1 MEFAL
6 FEASP
11 RPGGVIRTERTD
23 SFLIDA
29 GPDSF
34 LVQKPAALELCRE
47 VGLADRLIAV
57 EPPRSAYVLRGGALL
72 PLPHDSILGIPTRIL
87 PLARSRLLSPVGRA
101 RMALDLMLPGR
112 PPRGDESLA
121 SFFRRRFGP
130 EALTYIGEPLLAGI
144 HAGDA
149 ELLSMESL
157 YPRLGDAER
166 QHGSVMRGLRRT
178 NRTRPVA
185 GAFRSLE
192 GGMQEL
198 VEAIIRALP
207 HGALR
212 CGTRASWI
220 EGAGP
225 FTIGLADDSRVMA
238 RAVLVA
244 VPAFVAADLL
254 AELDPV
260 LSMLCREIRYTSTAT
275 VVHAYDRS
283 AMARPLRGTGFV
295 VPRAERDASILASTW
310 ISAKW
315 TGRAPK
321 NRLLLRGFVG
331 GARDPDIL
339 EKPDDVLARAVH
351 TDLFR
356 ILDIR
361 DEPLFTRVYRW
372 ERANP
377 QHDVGHRVRLDAIE
391 ARPALRHGLF
401 LTGSAFRGVGIPDC
415 IADGRKTATAAATL
429 VASPPGS
436 PIE

>member
-6 FEASP
+6 LEASS
-11 RPGGVIRTERTD
+11 RPGGVIRSERAD

-47 VGLADRLIAV
+47 VGLADRLITV
-57 EPPRSAYVLRGGALL
+57 EPPRSAYVLRRGTLL
-72 PLPHDSILGIPTRIL
+72 PLPHGSILGIPTRIV

-149 ELLSMESL
+149 EHLSMESL
-157 YPRLGDAER
+157 YPRLVDAER
-166 QHGSVMRGLRRT
+166 QYGSVMRGLRNT
-178 NRTRPVA
+178 NRNRPGA
-185 GAFRSLE
+185 GVFRSLA
-192 GGMQEL
+192 GGIQEL
-198 VEAIIRALP
+198 VEAITRALP

-212 CGTRASWI
+212 CSTRASWI
-220 EGAGP
+220 EGGGP
-225 FTIGLADDSRVMA
+225 FTIVLADDTRVRA

-244 VPAFVAADLL
+244 VPAFVAADLVTR
-254 AELDPV
+254 LDPV

-283 AMARPLRGTGFV
+283 AVAHSLQGTGFV
-295 VPRAERDASILASTW
+295 VPRAEHDASILASTW

-315 TGRAPK
+315 AGRAPE
-321 NRLLLRGFVG
+321 NRVLVRGFVG
-331 GARDPDIL
+331 GATDPSML
-339 EKPDDVLARAVH
+339 EKSDDAVARAVH
-351 TDLFR
+351 ADLAR
-356 ILDIR
+356 ILNIR
-361 DEPLFTRVYRW
+361 GKPLFTRVYRW

-377 QHDVGHRVRLDAIE
+377 QHEVGHRVRLDAIE
-391 ARPALRHGLF
+391 ARQALRQGLY

-415 IADGRKTATAAATL
+415 IADGRKTGAAAATL
-429 VASPPGS
+429 VASPPSS
-436 PIE
+436 PIK